1 MYAIIE
7 TGGKQIKVAVEDK
20 VFIEKIDV
28 EAGKEVTF
36 DKVVLVGGT
45 STKAGTPYVEGATVT
60 AVVEKHGKGEKVI
73 VFKYRAKHNIHKK
86 TGHRQPY
93 TLVSIKAINA

>member
-20 VFIEKIDV
+20 VF
-28 EAGKEVTF
+28 
-36 DKVVLVGGT
+36 
-45 STKAGTPYVEGATVT
+45 
-60 AVVEKHGKGEKVI
+60 VEKHGKGEKVI